1 MNEVLFKVEE
11 TEDLFTATCHNPRIT
26 AEAKSLAELIA
37 ILRQVI
43 DSRVK
48 PDDSTPDDS
57 RN

>member
-11 TEDLFTATCHNPRIT
+11 TENLFTATCHNPKIT
-26 AEAKSLAELIA
+26 AEAKSLEELLT

-43 DSRVK
+43 DARIQAGEL
-48 PDDSTPDDS
+48 PRPGS